1 MKQAPL
7 NNLKIGIDLMGSD
20 TAPSILLEAIC
31 QFSKNCKGID
41 FVVIGTEEV
50 ESVFL
55 ELKETYHLQNVSL
68 LIVKNSISLNEN
80 PLVAV
85 RRKKDSS
92 ICEGLN
98 LLKHKKIDAF
108 VSAGNTGAITTAAK
122 MLLDMLPNTTRPAL
136 LAVLPTKKNPLAI
149 LDVGANVTH
158 KAENLVQFA
167 MMGIAF
173 QNTRGITKP
182 IVGLLNIGSE
192 EKKGT
197 VEIRKAY
204 QELQKKSLL
213 NNNFI
218 FAGNIEG
225 KEVFEG
231 SIDVLVTDGFT
242 GNVFLKTAEGTA
254 SFILQH
260 FYSQMPEKDPAIK
273 TFLADLENRLH
284 YTEYPGAI
292 LCGVDGIVI
301 KCHSYSTTVE
311 IVSGIKGAI
320 NLVESNFLERLKTFL
335 KNP

>member
-1 MKQAPL
+1 MLLFLPEIPGPL
-7 NNLKIGIDLMGSD
+7 PPPPKCSINCFINPSFISTTPKRLGSYTCLTPRDEYFSFNKGLRFTSKIVS
-20 TAPSILLEAIC
+20 PSII
-31 QFSKNCKGID
+31 
-41 FVVIGTEEV
+41 
-50 ESVFL
+50 
-55 ELKETYHLQNVSL
+55 
-68 LIVKNSISLNEN
+68 
-80 PLVAV
+80 
-85 RRKKDSS
+85 
-92 ICEGLN
+92 
-98 LLKHKKIDAF
+98 
-108 VSAGNTGAITTAAK
+108 
-122 MLLDMLPNTTRPAL
+122 
-136 LAVLPTKKNPLAI
+136 
-149 LDVGANVTH
+149 
-158 KAENLVQFA
+158 
-167 MMGIAF
+167 
-173 QNTRGITKP
+173 
-182 IVGLLNIGSE
+182 NIGSE